1 VPTFVDQ
8 ASAIAHIR
16 DALGIETGGHTR
28 ADRALFYDCQSGRVR
43 TRATTKGGQILA
55 EPIPLSLEYWGGS
68 YESRLD
74 VRLWIVG
81 TGTSWGPEDPGELGG
96 FEYCLDD
103 LLALYP
109 LSAPARTNRRRPKAV
124 NKRPLDTGYQKLDG
138 PILEKMHQLM
148 IAKEATSATDAANR
162 FLSEARGAS
171 DEAKRR
177 RLRDGYKARYGGG

>member
-8 ASAIAHIR
+8 ASAIAHIS

-43 TRATTKGGQILA
+43 TQATTKGGQILA
-55 EPIPLSLEYWGGS
+55 EPIQLSLEYWGGS
-68 YESRLD
+68 YESRLE
-74 VRLWIVG
+74 LWIVG

-109 LSAPARTNRRRPKAV
+109 LSAPARTNRRRPK
-124 NKRPLDTGYQKLDG
+124 DTGYQKLDG